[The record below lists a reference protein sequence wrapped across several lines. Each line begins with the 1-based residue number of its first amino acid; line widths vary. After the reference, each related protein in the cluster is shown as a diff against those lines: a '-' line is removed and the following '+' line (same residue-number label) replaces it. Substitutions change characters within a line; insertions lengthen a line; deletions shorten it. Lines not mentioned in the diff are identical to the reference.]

1 MKIESLPIIII
12 NLVAIDVCLIIDP
25 RSASLLGQIV
35 FHFHK
40 YFCVFKI
47 ENNSEL
53 MNQSLS
59 ESVNVLQ
66 ILHIQDWDVKHYWT

>member
-1 MKIESLPIIII
+1 MATVTTLYFENENRI
-12 NLVAIDVCLIIDP
+12 NINPVSIDVCLIINP

-47 ENNSEL
+47 ENNS
-53 MNQSLS
+53 
-59 ESVNVLQ
+59 
-66 ILHIQDWDVKHYWT
+66 